1 MKEKNALIR
10 LTQQPRQGSKELYY
24 SFILEDMK
32 QITNGNDELCRGILT
47 KNGYNLLS
55 SLDEYYRKKS

>member
-1 MKEKNALIR
+1 MKEKNALKR
-10 LTQQPRQGSKELYY
+10 LSQQQRKGSKELYH
-24 SFILEDMK
+24 SSILEDMK
-32 QITNGNDELCRGILT
+32 QITSENEELCQSILT